1 MRIMKIKVKPADFD
15 MDTDAA
21 ALYESEYVQN
31 IVKTLT
37 YNGIV
42 TPEAETAE

>member
-1 MRIMKIKVKPADFD
+1 MRIDVRPTDSN
-15 MDTDAA
+15 MDTDAS
-21 ALYESEYVQN
+21 ALYEGEYVQN

-37 YNGIV
+37 YNGVV